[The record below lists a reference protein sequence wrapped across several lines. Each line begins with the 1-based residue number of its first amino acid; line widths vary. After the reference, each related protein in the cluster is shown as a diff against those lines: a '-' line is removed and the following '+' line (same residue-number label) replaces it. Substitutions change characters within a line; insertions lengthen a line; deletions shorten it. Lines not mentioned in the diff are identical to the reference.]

1 MYLYNSATHK
11 KEEFKTHTPN
21 HVEMYTCG
29 PTVYHFAHIGNLR
42 SYIMEDVLEK
52 YLRYVGYD
60 VNRVMNITDVGHLT
74 SDADEGED
82 KMLKGAR
89 REHKTVMEIA
99 KFYTDAF
106 FADCKKLNIKRPDVV
121 QPATG
126 LIDDYIKIIT
136 KLLDTGYAYI
146 AGGNVYFDTSKL
158 ERYYIFND
166 HNEEDLAVGVRE
178 GVEEDT
184 NKRNKNDFVLW
195 FTKSKFEDQ
204 ALKWDSPWGVGYP
217 GWHIECS
224 AMSNRYLGK
233 TIDIH
238 CGGSDLAFPHHE
250 NEIAQSE
257 AANGCKFVNYWLHN
271 GFINIDNKKMSK
283 SLGNFFTVREA
294 AAAYGYDCIRM
305 FMLMSHYRSPL
316 NYSGEILM
324 QAKAALERLRTAKSN
339 LEFFIANGRDG
350 DLSEADAAF
359 AAGLDQYRE
368 KFDAVMDDDFNTA
381 DAISVIFEMVR
392 EINTAVSPAADPSK
406 ALAQACLE
414 RLLELCDVLG
424 IPFGSDSSE
433 DPEAKAIEEKIAA
446 RQAARKAKNWA
457 EADRIRDE
465 LKAQGVEV
473 TDMPGGA
480 KWKRV

>member
-1 MYLYNSATHK
+1 MMEQDFLIYNTLHRQKERFVPLHAPNVGMY
-11 KEEFKTHTPN
+11 
-21 HVEMYTCG
+21 VCG
-29 PTVYHFAHIGNLR
+29 PTVYNYIHIGNAR
-42 SYIMEDVLEK
+42 TFISFATIRR
-52 YLRYVGYD
+52 YLTWRGFEVTF
-60 VNRVMNITDVGHLT
+60 VQNVTDV
-74 SDADEGED
+74 
-82 KMLKGAR
+82 
-89 REHKTVMEIA
+89 
-99 KFYTDAF
+99 
-106 FADCKKLNIKRPDVV
+106 
-121 QPATG
+121 
-126 LIDDYIKIIT
+126 DDKIIRRAAEEART
-136 KLLDTGYAYI
+136 AAEVAEEYTRLFIEDMHAADVQDPDIRPKATEEIGTMIALIERLIERGHAYVSE
-146 AGGNVYFDTSKL
+146 GDVYFDVRSYPGYGQLSGRDVDEAESGHRELRADGQGL
-158 ERYYIFND
+158 EER
-166 HNEEDLAVGVRE
+166 
-178 GVEEDT
+178 
-184 NKRNKNDFVLW
+184 KRDELDFALW
-195 FTKSKFEDQ
+195 KAAKPGEP
-204 ALKWDSPWGVGYP
+204 AWESPWGEGRP

-283 SLGNFFTVREA
+283 SLGIFFTVREA

-324 QAKAALERLRTAKSN
+324 QAKAALERLRTAKNN

-350 DLSEADAAF
+350 ELSEADAAF
-359 AAGLDQYRE
+359 VAGLDQYRE

-392 EINTAVSPAADPSK
+392 EINAAVSPASDPSK

-424 IPFGSDSSE
+424 IPFGRDSSE

-446 RQAARKAKNWA
+446 RRAARKAKRWA